1 MIKLIKQTANT
12 AILMFDHPTKKV
24 NTLSMEVMRQFHEL
38 IHQIKA
44 DSSIEFLLLKSNKP
58 GIFIAGA
65 DIAEIQSISSGEDMM
80 QLLKKANGIIH
91 DFTVLNCTTI
101 AIIDGACLGG
111 GCELALACDFRM
123 ASLDDKTQIGLPEV
137 NLGIIPGFGGT
148 QRLSRLIGIS
158 LSLSIILILHTN

>member
-80 QLLKKANGIIH
+80 QLLKKAN
-91 DFTVLNCTTI
+91 
-101 AIIDGACLGG
+101 
-111 GCELALACDFRM
+111 
-123 ASLDDKTQIGLPEV
+123 
-137 NLGIIPGFGGT
+137 
-148 QRLSRLIGIS
+148 LI
-158 LSLSIILILHTN
+158 